1 MLPFQRSQG
10 SFVLSTQIRRLT
22 TVPVT
27 LTPRDLTPLVIP
39 VQLKIP
45 VHIWHTHTHRDKY
58 TYAYVTWTQKER
70 ERNKNKFYYLIYL
83 IYSMPQGV
91 EQNNTLME
99 KNDRVILI

>member
-70 ERNKNKFYYLIYL
+70 ER
-83 IYSMPQGV
+83 
-91 EQNNTLME
+91 E
-99 KNDRVILI
+99 K